1 MPVYGLV
8 ECHHFVDCILS
19 VNACCIHCFFEQL
32 IRLPNIFKSAGVDM
46 ASVYLNL
53 QKHVYR
59 LLYSVA
65 AVYDSINTSKIS
77 FEHLLCAGHN

>member
-1 MPVYGLV
+1 MTK
-8 ECHHFVDCILS
+8 H
-19 VNACCIHCFFEQL
+19 
-32 IRLPNIFKSAGVDM
+32 IFKSAGVDM

-65 AVYDSINTSKIS
+65 AVYDSINTCKIS
-77 FEHLLCAGHN
+77 FEHSQLKVKVRYKYDDSLFHWCTLHI

>member
-1 MPVYGLV
+1 MHVVFIASLN
-8 ECHHFVDCILS
+8 ILS
-19 VNACCIHCFFEQL
+19 NYQ
-32 IRLPNIFKSAGVDM
+32 NIFKSAGVDM

-59 LLYSVA
+59 LLYSV
-65 AVYDSINTSKIS
+65 YDSINTSKIS

>member
-1 MPVYGLV
+1 MHVVFIASLNGDGCVQCRYLV
-8 ECHHFVDCILS
+8 MTKH
-19 VNACCIHCFFEQL
+19 
-32 IRLPNIFKSAGVDM
+32 IFRSAGVDM

-59 LLYSVA
+59 LLDSVA

-77 FEHLLCAGHN
+77 FERLLCAGHN

>member
-1 MPVYGLV
+1 MTKHV
-8 ECHHFVDCILS
+8 F
-19 VNACCIHCFFEQL
+19 
-32 IRLPNIFKSAGVDM
+32 RSAM

-59 LLYSVA
+59 LLDSVA

-77 FEHLLCAGHN
+77 FERLLCAGHN